1 MSKRRTSSCI
11 EGTAS
16 VDVATSIPDAIRRR
30 LHHTTTC
37 EFADCSESHRRH
49 GAARAAEVAHDR
61 RMRVFLLR
69 VRMLGARAAAKL
81 RREDGVGVAVGRPAG
96 RDGTCARSTCCA
108 AERTEGEE
116 ESDGRGCGFRLR
128 RGRMRSCGGCAG
140 HDGGDGR
147 ATPLPRCVADVH
159 GQPHVLRLER
169 NDVWTDRGRERSDG
183 NRHQTGVRVWN
194 RVGRG
199 AHVEVRGETR
209 ERAGL
214 SRGAKTQAVSM
225 EASVPRKRRRCD
237 DWKLGGYRSA
247 CMDRVHG

>member
-147 ATPLPRCVADVH
+147 ATPLPR
-159 GQPHVLRLER
+159 
-169 NDVWTDRGRERSDG
+169 
-183 NRHQTGVRVWN
+183 HQTGVRVWN